1 MASVHLCAGP
11 IPTGTT
17 GDSHLMAKNVSTF
30 RRIVTRCLAAGA
42 LLCIYCFSVIGT
54 SALVLAASST
64 TADARGGGGGGR
76 GGGGGGRGGGGF
88 RGGGFRGG
96 GFRGGGFRGRGRGW
110 GWGGY
115 AGPGCYYSYRWGRV
129 ICPYY

>member
-1 MASVHLCAGP
+1 MASVHPCAGP

-17 GDSHLMAKNVSTF
+17 GDSHPMTKNVSTF

-42 LLCIYCFSVIGT
+42 LLCIYCFSVIGA

-88 RGGGFRGG
+88 RGGGL
-96 GFRGGGFRGRGRGW
+96 RGRPVPVGRGSV
-110 GWGGY
+110 
-115 AGPGCYYSYRWGRV
+115 PG
-129 ICPYY
+129 

>member
-1 MASVHLCAGP
+1 MS
-11 IPTGTT
+11 
-17 GDSHLMAKNVSTF
+17 KNISTF
-30 RRIVTRCLAAGA
+30 RSIVTRCLAAA
-42 LLCIYCFSVIGT
+42 VLLGIYCAGIVGT
-54 SALVLAASST
+54 SALLLVSSST
-64 TADARGGGGGGR
+64 TADARGGGGRGGGGR
-76 GGGGGGRGGGGF
+76 GGGGFRGGGF

-115 AGPGCYYSYRWGRV
+115 GGYVEPGCYYSYRWGRV

>member
-1 MASVHLCAGP
+1 MSRASPRRSNGLGASLRWADPH
-11 IPTGTT
+11 TGTT
-17 GDSHLMAKNVSTF
+17 GDSRLMTKNVSTF
-30 RRIVTRCLAAGA
+30 RRMVTRCLAAGV

-76 GGGGGGRGGGGF
+76 GGGGF

-96 GFRGGGFRGRGRGW
+96 GFRGGGFRGW

-115 AGPGCYYSYRWGRV
+115 AEPGCYYSYRWG
-129 ICPYY
+129 

>member
-64 TADARGGGGGGR
+64 TADARGGG
-76 GGGGGGRGGGGF
+76 F

-115 AGPGCYYSYRWGRV
+115 AGRGCYYSYRWGRV

>member
-1 MASVHLCAGP
+1 MSRASPRRSNGLGASLRWADPH
-11 IPTGTT
+11 TGTT
-17 GDSHLMAKNVSTF
+17 GDSRLMTKNVSTF
-30 RRIVTRCLAAGA
+30 RRIVTRCLAAGV

-64 TADARGGGGGGR
+64 TADARGGGGGGGR
-76 GGGGGGRGGGGF
+76 GGGGGGGRGGGGF

-96 GFRGGGFRGRGRGW
+96 GFRGGGFRCRGW

-115 AGPGCYYSYRWGRV
+115 AGP
-129 ICPYY
+129 